1 MAPRRDWPY
10 GALDPLFAGDALAWD
25 QFVQWS
31 APILHGAARR
41 ALRGLGRADVE
52 DAVQDVFVR
61 LCRDD
66 FRLLRTYDPARGS
79 LGTWLGVVAA
89 STAIDLRRK
98 RRATQPLDEA
108 PEAVLA
114 VDPPQHERL
123 RVPPDLLTER
133 QTLVLQLTVDKDMD
147 VAEVAALLGVA
158 AQTVRSTRHKA
169 IERLRAYFRDAG
181 VT

>member
-1 MAPRRDWPY
+1 MTARRDWPY
-10 GALDPLFAGDALAWD
+10 DTLDPLYAGDRLAWD

-41 ALRGLGRADVE
+41 ALHNLGRADVE

-66 FRLLRTYDPARGS
+66 FRLLRTFDPERGS
-79 LGTWLGVVAA
+79 LGTWLGVVAG
-89 STAIDLRRK
+89 STAIDFRRR
-98 RRATQPLDEA
+98 RRATLPLDDL

-114 VDPPQHERL
+114 VDPPEDTRL
-123 RVPPDLLTER
+123 KIPPDLLTER
-133 QTLVLQLTVDKDMD
+133 QALILQLTVDKDMD
-147 VAEVAALLGVA
+147 VAEVAALLGIA

-181 VT
+181 EI